1 MVQYKKGLVAVISL
15 ILAAFM
21 LGFTGCTKKENRHGY
36 DTNIVV
42 QSSRGDEWTF
52 TPETEELTAEYEY
65 AGEEIEFRVAKYQF
79 KFTDKS
85 TFLYEIWLES
95 GNELRFY
102 YDEYEYFGE
111 DGALK
116 RCQREG
122 AKYCAKDKGKY
133 IFQFRTSGEG
143 FMKYREFNLI
153 LTVA

>member
-1 MVQYKKGLVAVISL
+1 MKKICAVVMSAVL
-15 ILAAFM
+15 L
-21 LGFTGCTKKENRHGY
+21 LGALSFAGCTKKENRHGY

-65 AGEEIEFRVAKYQF
+65 TGEKIEFRVAKYQF
-79 KFTDKS
+79 QFTDKS
-85 TFLYEIWLES
+85 TVIYDTWFES

-153 LTVA
+153 LKVV